1 MKTFLYLIL
10 GIVQGITEP
19 LPVSSSGHLVIAK
32 ALFGIETEGGA
43 VFELVVHAGSLIAVL
58 LFYKDDFIQLFKGF
72 FTELPIYFKSKDLHE
87 KKNLNHFHYGIKL
100 IIATIPAGVI
110 GLLFKDQIT
119 TLLSSPLSVGIS
131 LIITGTL
138 LSIAHNKKTIKS
150 ERDEINY
157 KNALIIGL
165 SQMFALLPG
174 ISRSGTTNATGM
186 VLGYDVKK
194 SMKFAFFMFIPIA
207 TLAVL
212 SGVKDLLTMPN
223 IASEAF
229 PLLIAFTAS
238 GVTTYFAMRLLF
250 LILKERKLNY
260 FAYYCFI
267 VGTITTIVSIG
278 SIIFR

>member
-19 LPVSSSGHLVIAK
+19 LPVSSSGHLVLAK
-32 ALFGIETEGGA
+32 SLFGVETEGGA

-58 LFYKDDFIQLFKGF
+58 LFYKKDFIDLFKGF
-72 FTELPIYFKSKDLHE
+72 FTELPIYFKSKDNAE
-87 KKNLNHFHYGIKL
+87 KKGLSHFHYGMKL
-100 IIATIPAGVI
+100 ILATIPAGII

-138 LSIAHNKKTIKS
+138 LSIAHNTKPSKS
-150 ERDEINY
+150 ETREPGY
-157 KNALIIGL
+157 RSAFVIGL
-165 SQMFALLPG
+165 SQMIALLPG

-186 VLGYDVKK
+186 ILGYNVKQ

-212 SGVKDLLTMPN
+212 SGIPDLLKMSN
-223 IASEAF
+223 LASEAF
-229 PLLIAFTAS
+229 PLFIAFIAS
-238 GVTTYFAMRLLF
+238 GITTYFAMRLLF
-250 LILKERKLNY
+250 LILKEKKLNY

-267 VGTITTIVSIG
+267 VGTITTVISIG
-278 SIIFR
+278 GLIFK